1 MPKKLKA
8 QKQNKK
14 KIGKFGLEIK
24 SMELK
29 KYISIYFIFC
39 SLLLFS
45 QEAELSVSVS
55 KNKLGLNQ
63 RLRVEF
69 SINKQGADNFTP
81 PKFSNFKVIQ
91 GPSQSVS
98 QSWINGKVSFSQSY
112 TYIIKPK
119 RKGELIIEPASI
131 DINGGTINSKM
142 MKIIVLDPVEMPDNP
157 NDPNYIAEQNIHLVA
172 EISKSSPYVGEGIY
186 VEYRLYVSENV
197 SVYDTSVTEAP
208 QYNGFWNQ
216 EIKIDGFPVKMG
228 KYNGENYRYIVLQK
242 ALLIPTKSGRL
253 AIDPMKMDIVI
264 GVPTGRADFFG
275 NVMTKNI
282 KKEFS
287 SAKKVIIPKD
297 LPLEGK
303 PVDFTGAVGNFDFEV
318 TLSKDALKA
327 NESSQI
333 KVAVSGKG
341 NLKLFE
347 LPTVETPAELEKYQ
361 PERKENVKVATNGLS
376 GSVTDTYTV
385 VPQYKGKYKIP
396 SVNFSFFD
404 PNTKKYN
411 TISTE
416 DLYVN
421 VLEGKEITTVDNKTD
436 VEKRTVTLTGK
447 NFRYIQTK
455 TNFSTKETT
464 DFFKSN
470 LFYGLLFLPLLL
482 IPIGIIMAKN
492 NEKRNSDVIG
502 RKQRRAEKLAKKY
515 LSEAQK
521 QLGKKEAFYEAL
533 ERALHNYLKAKLN
546 VETADIS
553 KDRITNL
560 LNNRKVEESTINQ
573 FIDVLKASDF
583 ARYTPV
589 TDTEMKQEYEKAKQ
603 VIVELDKQ
611 L

>member
-1 MPKKLKA
+1 MPKKRKA

-142 MKIIVLDPVEMPDNP
+142 MKIIVLDPVEIPDNP

-303 PVDFTGAVGNFDFEV
+303 PEDFTGAVGNFDFEV

-421 VLEGKEITTVDNKTD
+421 VLEGKEIKTVDNKTD

-455 TNFSTKETT
+455 TDFSTKETT

-470 LFYGLLFLPLLL
+470 LFYALLFLPLIL
-482 IPIGIIMAKN
+482 IPIGIIIAKN

-553 KDRITNL
+553 KDRITQL

-589 TDTEMKQEYEKAKQ
+589 TDTEMKAEFERAKQ
-603 VIVELDKQ
+603 VIVQLDKQ

>member
-1 MPKKLKA
+1 MPKKLRA

-14 KIGKFGLEIK
+14 KIGKFDLEIK

-142 MKIIVLDPVEMPDNP
+142 MKIIVLDPVEIPDNP

-253 AIDPMKMDIVI
+253 ALDPMKMDIVI

-303 PVDFTGAVGNFDFEV
+303 PEDFTGAVGNFDFEV

-455 TNFSTKETT
+455 TDFSTKETT

-470 LFYGLLFLPLLL
+470 LFYALLFLPLLL
-482 IPIGIIMAKN
+482 IPIGIIIAKN
-492 NEKRNSDVIG
+492 NDKRNSDVIG

-553 KDRITNL
+553 KDRITQL
-560 LNNRKVEESTINQ
+560 LNNRKVEKSTINQ

-589 TDTEMKQEYEKAKQ
+589 TDTEMKAEFERAKQ
-603 VIVELDKQ
+603 VIVQLDKQ